1 VILAI
6 TRPVSPTFAA
16 CALTHLARSPIDV
29 DLARRQHAAYESAL
43 QVAGAVVL
51 QVPAAPAMPDAV
63 FIEDTALVLDEVAV
77 ITRPG
82 AESRRGEI
90 AAVAPV
96 LGQYRSLL
104 QLEAPAL
111 LDGGDVLCIGRR
123 LYVGLSL
130 RSNPAAV
137 AQLGRLLAPY
147 GYTVA
152 GVPITGCLHLKSA
165 VTLVADDLLLLNP
178 AWVDPD
184 AFDDVRH
191 AAVAAD
197 EPGAANALRV
207 GGTVIF
213 PSHFPGTAASLRRLG
228 LDVVTVDCSEIA
240 KAEGAVTCCS
250 LLVRLD

>member
-1 VILAI
+1 MLLAI
-6 TRPVSPTFAA
+6 TRPVSATFAA

-43 QVAGAVVL
+43 QAAGARVVRA
-51 QVPAAPAMPDAV
+51 PEAPAMPDAV
-63 FIEDTALVLDEVAV
+63 FIEDTAVVLDEVAV

-82 AESRRGEI
+82 ADSRRGEI

-96 LGQYRSLL
+96 LEQYRPLL
-104 QLEAPAL
+104 RLEAPAL
-111 LDGGDVLCIGRR
+111 LDGGDVLRIGRR

-137 AQLGRLLAPY
+137 AELGRLLAPF

-152 GVPITGCLHLKSA
+152 GVPVTGCLHLKSA

-178 AWVDPD
+178 RWVDAG
-184 AFDDVRH
+184 AFDGVPH
-191 AAVAAD
+191 VAVAAG

-207 GGTVIF
+207 GEAVIF
-213 PSHFPGTAASLRRLG
+213 PSHFPGTATILRRCG
-228 LDVVTVDCSEIA
+228 LDVVAVDCSEIA